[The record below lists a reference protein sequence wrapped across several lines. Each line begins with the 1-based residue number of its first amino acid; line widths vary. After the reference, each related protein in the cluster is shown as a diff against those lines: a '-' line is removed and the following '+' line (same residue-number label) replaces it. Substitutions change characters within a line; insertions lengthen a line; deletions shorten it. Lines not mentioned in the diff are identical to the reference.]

1 MRSIPRL
8 VSRIALGVLVAAGL
22 ALLAP
27 GAAAQETGTVTG
39 RVADA
44 GGGPLPGA
52 NVVLVNTDRGTSTD
66 RDGRFEIAGV
76 DAGTYTVRVS
86 FVGFLPSTKQVSVE
100 AGETATVDVTLRPD
114 VARLDSVVVV
124 GYGQQERRDLT
135 GSVTS
140 VDGSELSKV
149 ATSDVAGTLQGQVA
163 GVDVTPSSGA
173 PGSTARIRVR
183 GVGTLNNASPLYVVD
198 GVLTDDISYLNPN
211 DIESVEVLKDASA
224 TAIYGS
230 RGANGVI
237 IISTKQGE
245 RGQETTFSANVS
257 QGWSQLA
264 DPIDLVN
271 ARQYATLANE
281 ARANAGQPPVFD
293 TPDQFGKGTDWQDYL
308 YDVAPRQ
315 EVQLSARGGTER
327 TAYNFSAN
335 YVREDGIARK
345 SDFERASFRTNN
357 AYDLTDNIEF
367 GNNLTFTYRR
377 GTEEPPGIVRNAYFA
392 APTAT
397 PRTDGEFSAVTL
409 SSGGNPAAN
418 AFYHRNSYSGVRLV
432 GNVFG
437 EVSFLEHFT
446 FESSLGV
453 DYDRREERNFEPTFF
468 VSSVQQNEQS
478 AVQLGTVEESSWNWE
493 NTLSY
498 NQAFEN
504 HSVDAVVGVT
514 AQELTHEELGGSRL
528 NVVGQD
534 PSLWYLS
541 AGQQD
546 GQQNYNTAFDWA
558 ILSYLG
564 RVNYDYLGRYLFTA
578 TMRVDGSSRFGENK
592 RYGVFPSG
600 AVGWRLSDEPFLR
613 GVEAL
618 SNLKLR
624 ASYGIV
630 GNDKIGAYPADAT
643 VGTNLNAVLGEGE
656 SLQFG
661 ATPNALANP
670 DVRWE
675 ETRQFDVGL
684 DVGFFDD
691 RLTGEFD
698 YYRRVTDGILLRLP
712 LPDLAGVDVLPFVNA
727 AEVRNSGFEARVG
740 WSQSLENG
748 FSYSVSVNGSTVDN
762 EVEALAAGRTELFG
776 GQAFGTTTTRTAPGL
791 PVGAFFGYKV
801 NGVYQTAEEIQ
812 NTPSTSGAQPGDL
825 NFADVSG
832 DGVVNANDRT
842 QIGSPIPD
850 YTFGAT
856 LSAEY
861 AGFDLSATLSSK
873 IGHQV
878 YNLKKALRFGVENF
892 EASTLDRWT
901 GPGTSNSE
909 PRVTNSGRN
918 YRPSEYLVSDADHLK
933 IRNVQLGYTLP
944 GSISGT
950 ANLEQARI
958 YANATNLYTF
968 DGYSGYTPEIGGGV
982 LDSGIDTG
990 VYPTSRTLTIGLD
1003 LRF

>member
-1 MRSIPRL
+1 MRSISQL
-8 VSRIALGVLVAAGL
+8 FSRIALGVLVAVGL

-27 GAAAQETGTVTG
+27 DAAAQQTGTVTG
-39 RVADA
+39 RIVDA
-44 GGGPLPGA
+44 AGGPLPGA
-52 NVVLVNTDRGTSTD
+52 NVVLENTDRGTSAD
-66 RDGRFEIAGV
+66 RDGRFEIDGV
-76 DAGTYTVRVS
+76 EPGTYTLRVS
-86 FVGFLPSTKQVSVE
+86 FVGFLPSTRQVSVE
-100 AGETATVDVTLRPD
+100 AGETTTVDVTLRPD

-281 ARANAGQPPVFD
+281 ARENVGQEPVFD
-293 TPDQFGKGTDWQDYL
+293 NPDQFGEGTDWQDYL

-315 EVQLSARGGTER
+315 EVQLSARGGTEQ

-357 AYDLTDNIEF
+357 AYDLTDNLEF

-453 DYDRREERNFEPTFF
+453 DYDRREERDFEPTFF

-478 AVQLGTVEESSWNWE
+478 AVQLSTVQESSWNWE

-498 NQAFEN
+498 NQTFEN

-528 NVVGQD
+528 NVVGSD

-613 GVEAL
+613 DVEAL

-643 VGTNLNAVLGEGE
+643 VGTNLNAVLGEDE

-675 ETRQFDVGL
+675 ETSQFDVGL
-684 DVGFFDD
+684 DVGLFDD

-801 NGVYQTAEEIQ
+801 NGVYQTVEEIQ

-825 NFADVSG
+825 NFADVTD